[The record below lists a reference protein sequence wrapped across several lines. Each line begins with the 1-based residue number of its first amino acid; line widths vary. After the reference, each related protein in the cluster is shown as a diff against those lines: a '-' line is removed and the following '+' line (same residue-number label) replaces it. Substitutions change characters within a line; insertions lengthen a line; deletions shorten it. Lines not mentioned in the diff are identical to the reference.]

1 MRIVG
6 KNSELGRDDPHHGLG
21 TWVLYVTV
29 QVLLHLAIPLAVC
42 FLLYRSVREPGH
54 LRGFWERFG
63 FGRVETKGAV
73 WIYAASLGETRAAAP
88 LIRQI
93 RAAGRPVLLT
103 HFSPA
108 GLAEGW
114 RLFPDDAG
122 IAHRF
127 MPLDLFWAVRL
138 FLSRAQ
144 PAIGVVLEI
153 EIYPAMLLEARR
165 AGVPMVMANG
175 NLLEESVTKVRSAR
189 RHLAKMYQE
198 FTHIFTRNTDYRDRY
213 VRVGVLPNRISC
225 VGELKSDLWVDPKH
239 PVMGLSL
246 RSRWDV
252 ERVLLIAS
260 SVRDEE
266 AILLPLVEDL
276 LLKDGGLGVIWVP
289 RSPQRFGAVV
299 EALILI
305 AGQVL
310 RRSKLGATMEGDV
323 PKGCRVIVGDSIGEM
338 NAYYAMADLVFVG
351 ASLVPHGG
359 HNVIEPMAHR
369 KGVVMGPSIYGV
381 AFAAEPAQ
389 VAGALEVL
397 PNSAA
402 LSKRISELLSDPG
415 KLSEMG
421 EAGYTCQAQFAGAA
435 SRTWVGIEKLLA
447 ERESR
452 T

>member
-6 KNSELGRDDPHHGLG
+6 KNIKLGREVPHHGLR
-21 TWVLYVTV
+21 TWVLYVIL

-42 FLLYRSVREPGH
+42 LLLYRSIREPGH
-54 LRGFWERFG
+54 LRGFLERFG
-63 FGRVETKGAV
+63 LGRVETKGAV
-73 WIYAASLGETRAAAP
+73 WIYAASLGETRASAP

-93 RAAGRPVLLT
+93 RAAGRPVLMT
-103 HFSPA
+103 HLSPA

-114 RLFPDDAG
+114 RLFPDDEG
-122 IAHRF
+122 VAHRF

-138 FLSRAQ
+138 FLNRTQ

-175 NLLEESVTKVRSAR
+175 NLLEESLANVNLGR
-189 RHLAKMYQE
+189 RHLLKMYQE

-213 VRVGVLPNRISC
+213 IRVGVLKDRISC
-225 VGELKSDLWVDPKH
+225 VGELKSDLWIDPKH

-266 AILLPLVEDL
+266 AILLPIVEDL
-276 LLKDGGLGVIWVP
+276 LCKDGGLGVIWVP
-289 RSPQRFGAVV
+289 RSAQRFGAVI
-299 EALILI
+299 EALKPI

-310 RRSKLGATMEGDV
+310 RRSKLGTAMEGDV
-323 PKGCRVIVGDSIGEM
+323 PKGCRLIVGDSIGEM

-389 VAGALEVL
+389 AAGALEVL
-397 PNSAA
+397 PNPAA
-402 LSKRISELLSDPG
+402 LCERISELLSDPV
-415 KLSEMG
+415 KLSLMG
-421 EAGYTCQAQFAGAA
+421 EAAFKCQAHFAGAA

-447 ERESR
+447 ERENR
-452 T
+452 I

>member
-1 MRIVG
+1 MWIVQ
-6 KNSELGRDDPHHGLG
+6 KNGEFGQNVPHHGPG
-21 TWVLYVTV
+21 TWALYVTV

-42 FLLYRSVREPGH
+42 LLVYRSIREPGH
-54 LRGFWERFG
+54 LRGILERFG
-63 FGRVETKGAV
+63 LGRIETKGAI

-114 RLFPDDAG
+114 RLFPDDPG
-122 IAHRF
+122 VEHRF
-127 MPLDLFWAVRL
+127 MPLDLFWSVRL
-138 FLSRAQ
+138 FLLRAR

-175 NLLEESVTKVRSAR
+175 NLLEESIIHASPAR
-189 RHLAKMYQE
+189 RHLMKMYQE
-198 FTHIFTRNTDYRDRY
+198 FTHIFTRTTNYRDRY
-213 VRVGVLPNRISC
+213 IRVGVSPDRISC

-239 PVMGLSL
+239 SVMGITL

-266 AILLPLVEDL
+266 ALLFPMVEDL
-276 LLKDGGLGVIWVP
+276 LSRDGGLGVLWVP

-299 EALILI
+299 EALIPI

-310 RRSKLGATMEGDV
+310 RRSNLGAAFDGNV
-323 PKGCRVIVGDSIGEM
+323 PKACRVIVGDSIGEM

-359 HNVIEPMAHR
+359 HNVIEPMVHC
-369 KGVVMGPSIYGV
+369 KGVVTGPSIYGV

-389 VAGALEVL
+389 VAGALEIL
-397 PNSAA
+397 PNPAA
-402 LSKRISELLSDPG
+402 LSQRISELLRDPL

-421 EAGYTCQAQFAGAA
+421 QAALTCGAQFAGAA
-435 SRTWVGIEKLLA
+435 VSTWVGIEKLLA
-447 ERESR
+447 ERER
-452 T
+452 RI